1 MPPRFERIVQ
11 SWDTA
16 NKASELNPHPN
27 PPPHAGE
34 GMVGVHEL
42 GRAGQDL
49 YVIDVLRRR
58 MEYSDLKRAV
68 RYFWF

>member
-1 MPPRFERIVQ
+1 V
-11 SWDTA
+11 
-16 NKASELNPHPN
+16 
-27 PPPHAGE
+27 
-34 GMVGVHEL
+34 L
-42 GRAGQDL
+42 GKNL

>member
-1 MPPRFERIVQ
+1 
-11 SWDTA
+11 
-16 NKASELNPHPN
+16 
-27 PPPHAGE
+27 
-34 GMVGVHEL
+34 MVGVHEL